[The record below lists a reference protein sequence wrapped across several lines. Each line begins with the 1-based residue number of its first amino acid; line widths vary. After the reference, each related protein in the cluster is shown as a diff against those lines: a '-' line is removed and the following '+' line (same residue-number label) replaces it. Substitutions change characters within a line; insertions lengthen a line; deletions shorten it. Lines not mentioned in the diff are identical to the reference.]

1 MLDES
6 AKFKNQI
13 ENARRKISR
22 LNGPVSNREAIL
34 RFADTCFSE
43 GLSPRRVLKYL
54 STLANIAAGFPT
66 DFTEATRADIEELV
80 GKIERSDYAEWTKH
94 DYRVALKKF
103 FRWLRQT
110 EEYPPE
116 VRWLRSTM
124 KNGRTKL
131 PEEILTQQEVQAI
144 IVAARTARDRA
155 FIAVLYE
162 SGCRIGEVLSLRMRQ
177 VQQHPHGFQI
187 TVSGKTGNRRL
198 LLIASAPYL
207 TAWLNQH
214 PRREDPQSPLWP
226 ISDYRSSGMSYG
238 RACDVIKATAKRAG
252 VRTAVNPHNFRHSR
266 ATHLANH
273 LTEAQMKEYFGWV
286 QGSDMASIY
295 VHLSGRDIDNALLK
309 LNNIQVPEDGNSTN
323 GFSLRACQR
332 CSLANPPGNKF
343 CSRCG
348 APLDEQTAREIVQR
362 DLDRS
367 RADQIMDSLI
377 QDQEFRA
384 VLERKLKEL
393 SGAKT

>member
-1 MLDES
+1 MPDDKSFYER
-6 AKFKNQI
+6 QI
-13 ENARRKISR
+13 ENLRDKISK
-22 LNGPVSNREAIL
+22 LAIPSGNREAIL
-34 RFADTCFSE
+34 GFADTCFSE
-43 GLSPRRVLKYL
+43 GLSARRVLKYL
-54 STLANIAAGFPT
+54 STLRTISLRLPIEFSR
-66 DFTEATRADIEELV
+66 ATRADIEQLV
-80 GKIERSDYAEWTKH
+80 NGIERSDYAEWTKH
-94 DYRVALKKF
+94 DFRVTLKKF
-103 FRWLRQT
+103 FRWLRRT
-110 EEYPPE
+110 EDYPPE
-116 VRWLRSTM
+116 VRWLRSGM
-124 KNGRTKL
+124 KNGRIKL
-131 PEEILTQQEVQAI
+131 PEEILTQEQVQAI
-144 IVAARTARDRA
+144 IVAARRARDKA
-155 FIAVLYE
+155 LIAVLYE

-177 VQQHPHGFQI
+177 IQQHPHGVQI
-187 TVSGKTGNRRL
+187 TVNGKTGTRRL

-207 TAWLNQH
+207 TAWLNEH
-214 PRREDPQSPLWP
+214 PRRSDPDSPLWP
-226 ISDYRSSGMSYG
+226 TADYRTAGLSHGCASQI
-238 RACDVIKATAKRAG
+238 IKAAARRAG

-273 LTEAQMKEYFGWV
+273 LTEAQMKEYLGWV

-309 LNNIQVPEDGNSTN
+309 LNNIAIPEDEKSKN
-323 GFSLRACQR
+323 GFSLRTCQR

-367 RADQIMDSLI
+367 RADQIMDGLI
-377 QDQEFRA
+377 QDHEFRA

>member
-1 MLDES
+1 MLEENT
-6 AKFKNQI
+6 AYKRQI
-13 ENARRKISR
+13 ENIKNRIRKADIPS
-22 LNGPVSNREAIL
+22 SNREAIIG
-34 RFADTCFSE
+34 FSEACFSE

-54 STLANIAAGFPT
+54 STLLTIALRFPKE
-66 DFTEATRADIEELV
+66 FSQATRADIEQV
-80 GKIERSDYAEWTKH
+80 VNGVERSGYAEWTKR
-94 DYRVALKKF
+94 DFRIALKKF
-103 FRWLRQT
+103 FRWLRQS

-144 IVAARTARDRA
+144 IVAARRARDKA
-155 FIAVLYE
+155 LIAVLYE
-162 SGCRIGEVLSLRMRQ
+162 SGCRIGEVLSLQMRQ
-177 VQQHPHGFQI
+177 IQQHPHGFQI
-187 TVSGKTGNRRL
+187 TVSGKTGTRRL

-207 TAWLNQH
+207 TTWLNEH
-214 PRREDPQSPLWP
+214 PRREDHQSPLWLTA
-226 ISDYRSSGMSYG
+226 DYRTVGLSHGCASQI
-238 RACDVIKATAKRAG
+238 IKAAARRAG

-273 LTEAQMKEYFGWV
+273 LTEAQMKEYLGWV

-309 LNNIQVPEDGNSTN
+309 LNNIQVPDDGNSAN
-323 GFSLRACQR
+323 GFSLRTCQR

-348 APLDEQTAREIVQR
+348 APLDEQTAREILQR

-367 RADQIMDSLI
+367 RADQIMDGLI

-384 VLERKLKEL
+384 LLEKKLREP
-393 SGAKT
+393 GGTKT